1 MKLIILSI
9 TILSLLVSS
18 CHNKTGINPT
28 HKDIVDAVFASGKAM
43 TINQYKVTAY
53 TEGYLTASLV
63 SEGDSVSTGQA
74 LFRIQNDV
82 QQTQVSNAADNLQFA
97 EQKVATTAP
106 QLQQLQEQINQVF
119 LKKHTDSV
127 NLIRYQKLIK
137 TNAVAKVDYDNVLLT
152 YNNTLSSIKVL
163 EKQLADLKQTLA
175 NNVVNAKAQ
184 FEIQQQNNGFYTLK
198 SGTNGLILNI
208 YKKNGDL
215 VKKGETV
222 ADMGSGKII
231 AKLFVA
237 EDDIQRVVLKQP
249 VFISLN
255 TDKSK
260 VYKATIS
267 KIYPSFDGTSQSF
280 LVEASFIDKPTV
292 LKEGTQLQANIIV
305 SEKKNVM
312 VIPAS
317 YLLEGDS
324 VSLLENHQR
333 KAIKC
338 GIKTL
343 EWAEVTEGLEDNE
356 TLELPKSNK

>member
-1 MKLIILSI
+1 MKNYLLSI
-9 TILSLLVSS
+9 TSIVFLLSS
-18 CHNKTGINPT
+18 CSNKQGEKPQ
-28 HKDIVDAVFASGKAM
+28 HKDIIDAVFASGKAI
-43 TINQYKVTAY
+43 TINQYKITAY

-82 QQTQVSNAADNLQFA
+82 QQTQVSNAADNLKFA
-97 EQKVATTAP
+97 EQKVSATAP
-106 QLQQLQEQINQVF
+106 QLLQLQEQINEAL

-127 NLIRYQKLIK
+127 NFIRYQKLIK
-137 TNAVAKVDYDNVLLT
+137 TNAVAKVDYDNVSLT

-163 EKQLADLKQTLA
+163 EKQLADLKQTLT
-175 NNVVNAKAQ
+175 NNVTNARAQ
-184 FEIQQQNNGFYTLK
+184 YEIQQQNNGFYTLK
-198 SGTNGLILNI
+198 SGTNGLILNVF
-208 YKKNGDL
+208 KKNGDL

-260 VYKATIS
+260 TYKATIS

-280 LVEASFIDKPTV
+280 LVEASFIDKPAV
-292 LKEGTQLQANIIV
+292 LKEGTQLQANIV
-305 SEKKNVM
+305 VAEKKNVM
-312 VIPAS
+312 VIPAQ

-324 VSLLENHQR
+324 VVLVGTHQR
-333 KAIKC
+333 KAINC

-343 EWAEVTEGLEDNE
+343 EWAEVTGGLRDNE
-356 TLELPKSNK
+356 ELELPKNNH